1 MHPFLTHL
9 QATTTLLAT
18 APRSEESQLLDIDGS
33 VVVMLGIFLVLL
45 LILWRFL
52 WRPYLRVR
60 DERVGRT
67 EGAREKA
74 SQLEADA
81 AARMA
86 KVEGALTEARR
97 AALVEMGKLRQEA
110 QAREQQLIAEAQ
122 EAARKMLVEARAK
135 LDVAVANEKANLR
148 EQTALLGR
156 QIAEKA
162 LGRSMAS

>member
-9 QATTTLLAT
+9 QATATLLAA

-60 DERVGRT
+60 DERVART
-67 EGAREKA
+67 EGARDKA
-74 SQLEADA
+74 AQLEAEA
-81 AARMA
+81 AARLA
-86 KVEGALTEARR
+86 KVENGLAEARR
-97 AALVEMGKLRQEA
+97 AALADVTKVRQEA

-122 EAARKMLVEARAK
+122 EAGHKMLADARAK
-135 LDVAVANEKANLR
+135 LDGAVASEKENLR
-148 EQTALLGR
+148 EQTAILGR

-162 LGRSMAS
+162 LGRSLVS